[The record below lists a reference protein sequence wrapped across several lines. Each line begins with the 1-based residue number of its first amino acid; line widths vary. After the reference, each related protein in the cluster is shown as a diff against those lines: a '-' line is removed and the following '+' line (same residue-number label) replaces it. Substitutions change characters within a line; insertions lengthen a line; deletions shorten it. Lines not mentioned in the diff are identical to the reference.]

1 MYLYHINFFLELSPH
16 FILFASTPFLCFI
29 LSPQSG
35 ISISGPVAPM
45 FPQKK
50 PSNALAAK
58 MVGSEVPQTWPR
70 RWHPQGTGQSGD
82 RLLKKW

>member
-58 MVGSEVPQTWPR
+58 MVGNEVPKPG
-70 RWHPQGTGQSGD
+70 HEDGTPKGLD
-82 RLLKKW
+82 RVVTVY